1 MKSQNN
7 NYYIIKN
14 HSCHM
19 RKISIIIFFIVN
31 ILSANASGIKLYGN
45 ISDTK
50 GAGLPYVNVKA
61 EVMGTDRVGLWIVK

>member
-1 MKSQNN
+1 
-7 NYYIIKN
+7 
-14 HSCHM
+14 M

-61 EVMGTDRVGLWIVK
+61 EVMGTDRVGL